1 MKRSAKQP
9 DLERVKFDS
18 LEQEAFLQLWRTY
31 DCLKVLEDSLFVQ
44 FEISPQQYN
53 VLRLL
58 QIVSPETMQTME
70 LGRRLIS
77 RCPDTTRMLDRL
89 EARELVKRSRL
100 PENRRVVEV
109 AITEQGQAL
118 LNNMEKSVIKMHQQ
132 QMGHLSDAEHKRLIK
147 LLKKTREP
155 HEDASCDWLESR

>member
-1 MKRSAKQP
+1 MKKSANQSE
-9 DLERVKFDS
+9 LERVKFDS
-18 LEQEAFLQLWRTY
+18 LEQETFLQLWRTY

-44 FEISPQQYN
+44 FELSPQQYN

-89 EARELVKRSRL
+89 EARALIKRSRL

-109 AITEQGQAL
+109 AITDQGQAL
-118 LNNMEKSVIKMHQQ
+118 LNKMEKAVIKMHQRQ
-132 QMGHLSDAEHKRLIK
+132 LGHLSDAERKKLIK